1 MYKFSYDEILVDGS
15 AGQRGA
21 EKQAFEHSI
30 ELLCRAEKH
39 GTGSSEAI
47 EAILAVNRVWSF
59 LLEDL
64 VNPANALSATLRA
77 SLISIGIW
85 VLREAESISNGTSR
99 NWRGIIE
106 VTETIAEGLQ

>member
-1 MYKFSYDEILVDGS
+1 MYKFTYEEIAGDGS
-15 AGQRGA
+15 AEQRGA
-21 EKQAFEHSI
+21 EKLAFEKSI
-30 ELLCRAEKH
+30 ELLRTAEKQ
-39 GTGSSEAI
+39 GSNSREAV
-47 EAILAVNRVWSF
+47 EAVLAINRIWTF

-64 VNPANALSATLRA
+64 VNPENALSDTLRA

-85 VLREAESISNGTSR
+85 VLREAESISIGTSR